1 MYKDE
6 KHDFPHFSIK
16 SISGINSLPSGVEST
31 RLSPSS
37 ISAAPW
43 MPPEGSHRASVPKLR
58 LHQIDLISPAGP
70 LRPSRIIAS
79 HRLSDKDRRYQ
90 RGWRAKLHILFHLVI
105 PSMPSPT
112 KSTPTM
118 RDPKH
123 ASSESSSISHVP
135 LFRAQSH
142 QPSLDELKLS
152 HILNGETCPP
162 ISFSDFAAFVAHQE
176 FTTENLLFVIWYRS
190 YRERYEQ
197 MSAEIKTAVPV
208 PSTRLVDRY
217 TPFAYLDKAMKE
229 GLPERGPT
237 SADGEVGFSVPADQ
251 SRPQQKTSF
260 AQRQHGIKPCDWT
273 IDGKACSCGNANH
286 HHPTVVKRPSRFS
299 LRSKEPSVPEPKPIL
314 QHSSLHPTLPPAG
327 TVFIDPSQQPM
338 REEVQRA
345 FATFLKKGG
354 SRELGMSDELRE
366 FARTCLLRST
376 APESVSPLSTLL
388 SVVQGN
394 GLHEKLTWMQ
404 CSSFQSMR
412 RSTKSSNHKAC
423 LTSSPLPN
431 PTSTVPS
438 RFSGT
443 SLPLYHD
450 MTPILTVM

>member
-1 MYKDE
+1 
-6 KHDFPHFSIK
+6 
-16 SISGINSLPSGVEST
+16 
-31 RLSPSS
+31 
-37 ISAAPW
+37 
-43 MPPEGSHRASVPKLR
+43 
-58 LHQIDLISPAGP
+58 
-70 LRPSRIIAS
+70 
-79 HRLSDKDRRYQ
+79 
-90 RGWRAKLHILFHLVI
+90 
-105 PSMPSPT
+105 
-112 KSTPTM
+112 M

-123 ASSESSSISHVP
+123 ASSDSSSISHVP

-299 LRSKEPSVPEPKPIL
+299 LRSKEPPCQSQSLSSSIPHYIPLCPQLGRCLSIRR
-314 QHSSLHPTLPPAG
+314 SSLC
-327 TVFIDPSQQPM
+327 V
-338 REEVQRA
+338 RKCKER
-345 FATFLKKGG
+345 
-354 SRELGMSDELRE
+354 
-366 FARTCLLRST
+366 
-376 APESVSPLSTLL
+376 
-388 SVVQGN
+388 
-394 GLHEKLTWMQ
+394 
-404 CSSFQSMR
+404 
-412 RSTKSSNHKAC
+412 
-423 LTSSPLPN
+423 
-431 PTSTVPS
+431 
-438 RFSGT
+438 
-443 SLPLYHD
+443 SLPFSRR
-450 MTPILTVM
+450 VAVGSWG